1 MFESTFKAI
10 GDPSRKK
17 ILELLRDGKKMT
29 AGEIASN
36 FDMSFAT
43 ISYHL
48 SLLKIADLIR
58 EEKDKNFIYYELNT
72 SIFDEMIIWLNS
84 FGGSHEKE

>member
-1 MFESTFKAI
+1 MFENTFKAI

-29 AGEIASN
+29 AGEIAAN

-48 SLLKIADLIR
+48 SLLKKADLIR
-58 EEKDKNFIYYELNT
+58 EEKDKNYIYYELNA
-72 SIFDEMIIWLNS
+72 SIFEEMIIWLNS
-84 FGGSHEKE
+84 FGGNHEKE

>member
-43 ISYHL
+43 IYYHL
-48 SLLKIADLIR
+48 SLLKKADLIR